1 MYIYLSADGVERVAG
16 GIHENNLGLVSVGV
30 VVDSKDEVS
39 SGVEDG
45 ESIATEEQ
53 GFLPH
58 GEDGG
63 GLCN

>member
-1 MYIYLSADGVERVAG
+1 MERVAG